1 MYLKYDTA
9 GVAFRLNLLS
19 FQQGLKHLNFYV
31 GITKKNHTH
40 FPLLTFCGHAINFT
54 SSSSKTDSTLY

>member
-31 GITKKNHTH
+31 GITKQIILISHSLRSVVM
-40 FPLLTFCGHAINFT
+40 P
-54 SSSSKTDSTLY
+54 